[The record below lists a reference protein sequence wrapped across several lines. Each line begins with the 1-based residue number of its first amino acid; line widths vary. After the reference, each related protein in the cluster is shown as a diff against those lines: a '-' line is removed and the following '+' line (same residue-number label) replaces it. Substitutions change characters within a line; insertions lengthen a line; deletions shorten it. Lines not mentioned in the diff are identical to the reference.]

1 MALQE
6 QMQTKK
12 VASLRSIK
20 GVVIS
25 DKMQKTVVVEVTSL
39 KKHPLYH
46 KYIKSHKHFKADNP
60 NNLYKTGDEVIL
72 GAVSKP
78 ISHDKRWS
86 IIKKVN

>member
-1 MALQE
+1 MPSQE
-6 QMQTKK
+6 IKK
-12 VASLRSIK
+12 TNKTSLRTIQ

-25 DKMQKTVVVEVTSL
+25 DKMQKTVVVEVTTL

-46 KYIKSHKHFKADNP
+46 KYIKTHKHFKADNP
-60 NNLYKTGDEVIL
+60 NNLYKIGDQVIL

-86 IIKKVN
+86 VIKKVN